1 MHSHRPN
8 YTYAL
13 HRSPI
18 PNTRKQRISNMSQP
32 QNYLPTRRHLISKEI
47 KPPLKNGPSSHEERK
62 AWLKKKTN
70 DEVGKGIRVGSGW
83 AHNFTNFN
91 AWKGKGVCYPCGNF
105 SDTSSLK
112 LVKTKGSIGHA
123 FTVCIHTENQNQV
136 SFYPFVLHEISVLIE
151 LTLGHLR
158 YHLTD
163 VPPQPNSQPDSV
175 FDSDGP
181 AQERP

>member
-1 MHSHRPN
+1 MIGRADIEGS
-8 YTYAL
+8 
-13 HRSPI
+13 
-18 PNTRKQRISNMSQP
+18 KSNVAM
-32 QNYLPTRRHLISKEI
+32 N
-47 KPPLKNGPSSHEERK
+47 
-62 AWLKKKTN
+62 AWLPQA
-70 DEVGKGIRVGSGW
+70 S
-83 AHNFTNFN
+83 
-91 AWKGKGVCYPCGNF
+91 YPCGNF

-112 LVKTKGSIGHA
+112 LLKTKGSIGHA

-175 FDSDGP
+175 FDTDLHSNGALILESESWNSPPLNRISKKTIRVMVFHCCIAAPIYSTPPMSFHRVRLESSSTGSSFP
-181 AQERP
+181 ADFAKPVPLAVVSLDSR